1 MHLMLRKS
9 QYVLIKS
16 LADTTKTNKAQVIR
30 LAIDKY
36 LQSDEAVLKFDLNQ
50 LYEDRFDQK

>member
-9 QYVLIKS
+9 QYALIKS
-16 LADTTKTNKAQVIR
+16 LAATTKTNKAQVIR

-50 LYEDRFDQK
+50 LYEDRFDQT